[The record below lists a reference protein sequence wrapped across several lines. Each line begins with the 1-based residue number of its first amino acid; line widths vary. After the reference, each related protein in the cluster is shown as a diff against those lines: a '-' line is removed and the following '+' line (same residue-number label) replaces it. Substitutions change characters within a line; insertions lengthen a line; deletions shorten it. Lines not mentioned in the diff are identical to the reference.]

1 MGLKSLIGQLN
12 THWAGD
18 NFVAGSG
25 VLPYWRM
32 AHRSALVSRLPVGLV
47 LLLIIRLTV
56 FTATSALQFECGNAT
71 DDQQWYTPQS
81 FRNWHVTVA
90 VNSGPPSVSHLSGML
105 NVVNMQRKQEIRP
118 WEPSVARSMMGQFE

>member
-25 VLPYWRM
+25 VLRYWRM
-32 AHRSALVSRLPVGLV
+32 ARCSALVSRLPVGLV
-47 LLLIIRLTV
+47 LLVIIRLTV

-71 DDQQWYTPQS
+71 DDQQWYTPEVFQEL
-81 FRNWHVTVA
+81 A
-90 VNSGPPSVSHLSGML
+90 CNSGSEFGAT
-105 NVVNMQRKQEIRP
+105 IRRTFVRNA
-118 WEPSVARSMMGQFE
+118 ECGEYAA